1 MKFLNAQQL
10 AFILSISV
18 QEAREKM
25 VFAHCKSKGI
35 DPPAKRSKEDF
46 EEPKTPLEKKKQREY
61 MIYSEYP
68 LAMTIEL
75 VSEQLNIPTLQQSVD
90 DIEKNYLNR
99 PATKKWILCDLPE
112 KQIKKCT
119 EDGKPQKISIP
130 AALKSMLPREVKD
143 AITQE
148 WQKRFPKAKVSM

>member
-10 AFILSISV
+10 AFVLDIKKE
-18 QEAREKM
+18 EARIKM
-25 VFAHCKSKGI
+25 VNAWCKSKGI
-35 DPPAKRSKEDF
+35 ENTLERNHDDKIRKESDN
-46 EEPKTPLEKKKQREY
+46 
-61 MIYSEYP
+61 YP

-75 VSEQLNIPTLQQSVD
+75 LSKELNLPTLQQSVD

-119 EDGKPQKISIP
+119 EDGKPQKITIP
-130 AALKSMLPREVKD
+130 AALKSMLPKEIKD
-143 AITQE
+143 TISKE
-148 WQKRFPKAKVSM
+148 WEKRFPKARIAL